1 MGLYGH
7 SLTCRT
13 TFKCPLKEL
22 WFLVLASWPH
32 LAQTLQRRLILS
44 ALIALFL
51 AATSSYFQ
59 RKVLKS
65 GNTLPAQHETL
76 KS

>member
-1 MGLYGH
+1 MGLYGY
-7 SLTCRT
+7 SLT
-13 TFKCPLKEL
+13 FKWPLKEL
-22 WFLVLASWPH
+22 SGARRWPH
-32 LAQTLQRRLILS
+32 LAQTLQRRFILS